1 MPPLYPLLAPGA
13 EPALSAK
20 IELPMNSDL
29 EKLRELQQLD
39 LAITALKNE
48 VTAVPKRVQQI
59 EAKLSSAKKR
69 VEDAKN
75 AVKTN
80 ELARRNHE
88 HEIQAENNKIIKFRE
103 QSSSVKTNDQ
113 YKALLSEIDH
123 AEKSIRTHEDK
134 ILDAMVELDV
144 LNAEVKAAEL
154 ALKAETAINEGER
167 SQAQAE
173 GQQKSQELAKRQ
185 AHRTELRAAI
195 DEAVL
200 TTYDRVAKGRGTGLA
215 EARGQRCMGC
225 QVMLRPQVWQD
236 IVNGVGT
243 DQCSSCS
250 RIMYYDPAN
259 EAATAAST
267 ASIVDTPVHQV
278 EREWMFVPA
287 VGPNGAF
294 VVFVNHKGNATM
306 KAYDAKTG
314 TAIDR
319 KTEKGAIYQTAFAD
333 LLKEAR
339 NLYVDEPHVEERHK
353 EQLPPEILE
362 DLQHQVP
369 NTTSNV

>member
-1 MPPLYPLLAPGA
+1 
-13 EPALSAK
+13 
-20 IELPMNSDL
+20 MNSDL

-134 ILDAMVELDV
+134 ILDAMVELDA

-319 KTEKGAIYQTAFAD
+319 KTEKNAIYQTAFAD
-333 LLKEAR
+333 LLKDAR